1 MKEIVNDLFDEKNIL
16 VEMLVE
22 SDDASEPPVKQPP
35 PACHTSVLEG
45 DADESS
51 P

>member
-1 MKEIVNDLFDEKNIL
+1 MRLIL
-16 VEMLVE
+16 HPDARARIEMLVE
-22 SDDASEPPVKQPP
+22 SDDASEPPVKLPP